1 MMNLIKLLAL
11 LLIVAGLLY
20 ASYMSTVYAQRN
32 LDGLIQNKRML
43 LIARVLLLIVGG
55 SVGVLLSI
63 YSLRV
68 SETHVIVGLPFPL
81 AVWEYSSGQWQDYV
95 SPLSIPAAVLNLVV
109 GLALVH
115 FPISVA
121 ARVRRR
127 RQRGSAP
134 SAI

>member
-1 MMNLIKLLAL
+1 MMDLIKLLAL
-11 LLIVAGLLY
+11 LLIIAAVLY
-20 ASYMSTVYAQRN
+20 ACYTSIFYAQRN
-32 LDGLIQNKRML
+32 LGGLIQNKRMFL
-43 LIARVLLLIVGG
+43 TARVLLLIVGG
-55 SVGVLLSI
+55 SVGVLLSN
-63 YSLRV
+63 YFLRV

-95 SPLSIPAAVLNLVV
+95 SPLSIPAGVLNLVI

>member
-1 MMNLIKLLAL
+1 MKLLAL
-11 LLIVAGLLY
+11 LLIVGVVVY
-20 ASYMSTVYAQRN
+20 ASYTSIFYAQRN
-32 LDGLIQNKRML
+32 LGSLIQNKRML

-81 AVWEYSSGQWQDYV
+81 AVWEYSSGQWLDFV
-95 SPLSIPAAVLNLVV
+95 SSLSIPAGVLNLVV

-127 RQRGSAP
+127 RQRRSAP